1 MKKLVTVFAGLA
13 LATPA
18 LAQEYREEITEV
30 TTPQPESGF
39 GISVNIGGGVTGF
52 SGQTMRDLTSDAGGS
67 WNARV
72 SLGTRSFLGLD
83 LQYAGTATSLNGFG
97 NNELVNNNNNN
108 DATLIGTGLEAAA
121 RINFMP
127 KMMWTP
133 YIFGGA
139 GWEHY
144 SITNTDNNDASLV
157 AIGDNDTDNLAVFPL
172 GAGVSYRDP
181 SGLNVDVRGTYRLAQ
196 KSDNLRDEDGDQAR
210 LDTWEATG
218 NVGFEF

>member
-1 MKKLVTVFAGLA
+1 
-13 LATPA
+13 
-18 LAQEYREEITEV
+18 
-30 TTPQPESGF
+30 
-39 GISVNIGGGVTGF
+39 
-52 SGQTMRDLTSDAGGS
+52 
-67 WNARV
+67 
-72 SLGTRSFLGLD
+72 
-83 LQYAGTATSLNGFG
+83 
-97 NNELVNNNNNN
+97 
-108 DATLIGTGLEAAA
+108 
-121 RINFMP
+121 
-127 KMMWTP
+127 MMWTP

-144 SITNTDNNDASLV
+144 SITNTDDNDASLV
-157 AIGDNDTDNLAVFPL
+157 AIGDDDTDDLAVFPL